1 MLRCGLLG
9 ETLGHS
15 YSPMIHHELGE
26 YDYRLFEVSKEDLDA
41 FLCSDRWDGLN
52 VTIPY
57 KKAVVPYCVELSEA
71 AAKLQSV
78 NTLVRRPDG
87 TLYGDNTDLFGFL
100 YMVRS
105 SGIDPAGK
113 KALVLGSGG
122 ASVTVKAAL
131 EQLGADVT
139 VISRSGPDDYD
150 HLDRHADAQIIANT
164 TPVGM
169 YPHNGAAAVDLR
181 RFSRCEGVLDIVYN
195 PARTALLLQAEEL
208 GIPHAGGLSMLVA
221 QAKRSSEQFTGT
233 AIGDEALA
241 RVERAVNQ
249 RLRNII
255 LIGMPGSGKSAV
267 AAALGKALGGKR
279 LGDQPVGVHVDKVR
293 VAQGLAPVCKAQ
305 LDGLMYPLLRLGYGT
320 HLAGQSHLAENH
332 ALWIHRLILHAGY
345 QSHNDGKVE
354 RRFVHP
360 HAACDIHVCIV
371 AGHLVSAALFQHSD
385 QQVHT
390 VEIRPCC
397 GTPRHAKVCLGH
409 KRLHFQ
415 EDWSASL

>member
-26 YDYRLFEVSKEDLDA
+26 YDYRLFEVPKEDLDA
-41 FLCSDRWDGLN
+41 FLCSDRWDSLN

-57 KKAVVPYCVELSEA
+57 KKAVVPYCAELSEA
-71 AAKLQSV
+71 AERLQSV
-78 NTLVRRPDG
+78 NTLVHRPDG

-181 RFSRCEGVLDIVYN
+181 RFPRCEGVLDIVYN
-195 PARTALLLQAEEL
+195 PALTALLLQAEEL
-208 GIPHAGGLSMLVA
+208 NIPHAGGLSMLVA

-233 AIGDEALA
+233 VIGDEALE
-241 RVERAVNQ
+241 RVERTVNH

-267 AAALGKALGGKR
+267 AAALGKALGREVVEADELIAQRAGMSIPEIFARSGEETFRKLETEILAEQGKR
-279 LGDQPVGVHVDKVR
+279 SGIILSTGGGCVTREENYDLMHQNGTIVWLQRSTEKLDKTGR
-293 VAQGLAPVCKAQ
+293 PLSLKND
-305 LDGLMYPLLRLGYGT
+305 LNEMYQKREPMY
-320 HLAGQSHLAENH
+320 
-332 ALWIHRLILHAGY
+332 
-345 QSHNDGKVE
+345 
-354 RRFVHP
+354 RRFAD
-360 HAACDIHVCIV
+360 AAVDNN
-371 AGHLVSAALFQHSD
+371 GS
-385 QQVHT
+385 
-390 VEIRPCC
+390 VEATLAQILE
-397 GTPRHAKVCLGH
+397 VL
-409 KRLHFQ
+409 Q
-415 EDWSASL
+415 

>member
-57 KKAVVPYCVELSEA
+57 KKAVVPYCAELSEA
-71 AAKLQSV
+71 AERLQSV

-100 YMVRS
+100 YMVRRS
-105 SGIDPAGK
+105 SIDPAGK

-139 VISRSGPDDYD
+139 VISRSGPDDYG

-169 YPHNGAAAVDLR
+169 YPHNDAAAVDLR
-181 RFSRCEGVLDIVYN
+181 RFPRCEGVLDIVYN

-267 AAALGKALGGKR
+267 AAALGKALDREVVEADELIAQRTGMSIPEIFAQSGEETFRKLETEVLAEQGKR
-279 LGDQPVGVHVDKVR
+279 SGIILSTGGGCVTRPENE
-293 VAQGLAPVCKAQ
+293 
-305 LDGLMYPLLRLGYGT
+305 PLLRQNAAVIWLQRALDRLPISGRPVSCCTPPEVLYAQRAAAYARFSDGT
-320 HLAGQSHLAENH
+320 ADN
-332 ALWIHRLILHAGY
+332 
-345 QSHNDGKVE
+345 N
-354 RRFVHP
+354 
-360 HAACDIHVCIV
+360 
-371 AGHLVSAALFQHSD
+371 
-385 QQVHT
+385 
-390 VEIRPCC
+390 
-397 GTPRHAKVCLGH
+397 GTPDETVRQILEA
-409 KRLHFQ
+409 
-415 EDWSASL
+415 WT

>member
-26 YDYRLFEVSKEDLDA
+26 YDYRLFEVPKADLDA

-57 KKAVVPYCVELSEA
+57 KKAVVSCCGELSEA
-71 AAKLQSV
+71 AERLQSV

-181 RFSRCEGVLDIVYN
+181 RFPRCEGVLDIVYN

-233 AIGDEALA
+233 VIGDEALG
-241 RVERAVNQ
+241 RV
-249 RLRNII
+249 
-255 LIGMPGSGKSAV
+255 
-267 AAALGKALGGKR
+267 
-279 LGDQPVGVHVDKVR
+279 
-293 VAQGLAPVCKAQ
+293 
-305 LDGLMYPLLRLGYGT
+305 
-320 HLAGQSHLAENH
+320 
-332 ALWIHRLILHAGY
+332 
-345 QSHNDGKVE
+345 
-354 RRFVHP
+354 
-360 HAACDIHVCIV
+360 
-371 AGHLVSAALFQHSD
+371 
-385 QQVHT
+385 
-390 VEIRPCC
+390 
-397 GTPRHAKVCLGH
+397 
-409 KRLHFQ
+409 
-415 EDWSASL
+415 

>member
-15 YSPMIHHELGE
+15 YSPMIHHALGE

-57 KKAVVPYCVELSEA
+57 KKAVVPYCAELSEA
-71 AAKLQSV
+71 AERLQSV
-78 NTLVRRPDG
+78 NTLVHRPDG

-100 YMVRS
+100 YMVRR

-181 RFSRCEGVLDIVYN
+181 RFPRCEGVLDIVYN

-267 AAALGKALGGKR
+267 AAALGKALDREVVEADELIAQRTGMSIPEIFARSGEETFRKLETEILAEQGKR
-279 LGDQPVGVHVDKVR
+279 SGIILSTGGGCVTR
-293 VAQGLAPVCKAQ
+293 LENE
-305 LDGLMYPLLRLGYGT
+305 PLLRQNAAVIWL
-320 HLAGQSHLAENH
+320 QR
-332 ALWIHRLILHAGY
+332 ALDRL
-345 QSHNDGKVE
+345 
-354 RRFVHP
+354 P
-360 HAACDIHVCIV
+360 V
-371 AGHLVSAALFQHSD
+371 AGRPVSRCTTPEALYAQRAAAYARFSD
-385 QQVHT
+385 GT
-390 VEIRPCC
+390 ADNN
-397 GTPRHAKVCLGH
+397 GTPDETVRQILEA
-409 KRLHFQ
+409 
-415 EDWSASL
+415 WT

>member
-139 VISRSGPDDYD
+139 VISRSGPD
-150 HLDRHADAQIIANT
+150 RHADAQIIANT

-267 AAALGKALGGKR
+267 AAALGKALDREVVEADELIAQRTGMSIPEIFAQSGEETFRKLETEVLAEQGKR
-279 LGDQPVGVHVDKVR
+279 SGIILSTGGGCVTRPEN
-293 VAQGLAPVCKAQ
+293 
-305 LDGLMYPLLRLGYGT
+305 YPLLHQNGTIFRLTRDPAKLPTEGRPISQT
-320 HLAGQSHLAENH
+320 TDLAQLCARREPLYRRFADVTVS
-332 ALWIHRLILHAGY
+332 
-345 QSHNDGKVE
+345 NDG
-354 RRFVHP
+354 
-360 HAACDIHVCIV
+360 
-371 AGHLVSAALFQHSD
+371 ALEA
-385 QQVHT
+385 T
-390 VEIRPCC
+390 VQAIKE
-397 GTPRHAKVCLGH
+397 AL
-409 KRLHFQ
+409 L
-415 EDWSASL
+415 